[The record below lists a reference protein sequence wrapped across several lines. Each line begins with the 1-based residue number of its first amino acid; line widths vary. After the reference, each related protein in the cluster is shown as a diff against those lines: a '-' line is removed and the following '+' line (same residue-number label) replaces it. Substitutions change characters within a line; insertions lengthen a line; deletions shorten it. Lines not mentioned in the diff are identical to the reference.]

1 MHCLSHVCV
10 GSDQKHHFLLM
21 TSHVSQTLHFIPP
34 APELAL
40 CMESIYGTDLDILS
54 WDFSLSD
61 VGYDHRLS
69 LWAYRAGIHP
79 TKPIL
84 VMMDTSES
92 EKWGYFSK
100 LQKIGLGAV
109 FMDKVGLQ
117 LAKSALPDALVD
129 DEARHNEVKGGQ
141 EQVGEMSISLLLP
154 PPLRNFM
161 CGGFSE
167 SAYPCNDNIR
177 HWVCSPEESSI
188 CMDEKYDIKEVCR
201 ENKYQ
206 TSWNHGL
213 KEHFL
218 KGRLLGY
225 FY

>member
-1 MHCLSHVCV
+1 
-10 GSDQKHHFLLM
+10 
-21 TSHVSQTLHFIPP
+21 
-34 APELAL
+34 
-40 CMESIYGTDLDILS
+40 
-54 WDFSLSD
+54 
-61 VGYDHRLS
+61 
-69 LWAYRAGIHP
+69 
-79 TKPIL
+79 
-84 VMMDTSES
+84 
-92 EKWGYFSK
+92 
-100 LQKIGLGAV
+100 
-109 FMDKVGLQ
+109 MDKVGLQ

-141 EQVGEMSISLLLP
+141 EQVGEISPLLP

-206 TSWNHGL
+206 TSWNPGW